1 MYSDLVD
8 ALPYI
13 DNEFNNSEVRL
24 AVAQMV
30 EDETK
35 RYRPTK
41 NYLESL
47 PNLPTLDV
55 NKFETD
61 ILRKEFERLN
71 NGQSMEQL
79 NMKRYELPSPSTGKL
94 NDIWAWQECLEN
106 SFTQLEHQT
115 IRIQNLELLTEYG
128 TETSK
133 MYNSIMTQLLARSK
147 AHLEKIRKQ
156 IQDINLLRK
165 NSQTQAGEQIKI
177 LEENWVSLVGK
188 NYEIERACLQL
199 ETDLI
204 KLQQQQKQ
212 NFQQKE

>member
-1 MYSDLVD
+1 
-8 ALPYI
+8 
-13 DNEFNNSEVRL
+13 
-24 AVAQMV
+24 
-30 EDETK
+30 
-35 RYRPTK
+35 
-41 NYLESL
+41 
-47 PNLPTLDV
+47 
-55 NKFETD
+55 
-61 ILRKEFERLN
+61 
-71 NGQSMEQL
+71 MEQL

>member
-106 SFTQLEHQT
+106 SFTQLEHQA